1 MHEISRVPGGARGR
15 SAGSAYGG
23 FAWAV
28 ATSDDP
34 VADIYRQTRNAL
46 EKIDRILA
54 GLGIDKTRLVNAT
67 VYVDK
72 IQLKEEM
79 DRAWCE
85 WIGDDPDHWPQR
97 ACIEARLYKYDLVE
111 IVVIAAAPDGG
122 QG

>member
-1 MHEISRVPGGARGR
+1 MTDIRRVQGGARGR
-15 SAGSAYGG
+15 SAGSACGG

-34 VADIYRQTRNAL
+34 VADMYAQTKNAL
-46 EKIDRILA
+46 AKIDRILA
-54 GLGIDKTRLVNAT
+54 DLGTDRTRLVNAT

-111 IVVIAAAPDGG
+111 IVVVAAAPD
-122 QG
+122 